1 MPYFAWKGVNLRA
14 QICNGVQFAR
24 NKSDLDAL
32 LIKKDI
38 ALLSLKQKKI
48 WWNKPISLQE
58 KIDYFM
64 QLNILI
70 KAGMLLPDALNLIAA
85 QMPNSR
91 FAAVAYQVADQ
102 VQEGHLLSQGL
113 ASAQNVFDPL
123 MIQMANVG
131 QESGSLTASLQVLT
145 NHLESLASFRARL
158 KGALMLPLITFCFFL
173 VVISIMLMVIVPQF
187 ASLFASM
194 HRELP
199 GATKMMIGI
208 SNFLKSGYF
217 VLIGLL
223 CAVTLFLIRFYA
235 KTAKGK
241 KFFDDLLMRLPLSR
255 YLVINKNMAGFF
267 QSIALLMRG
276 GMPLVKAVMIAKES
290 ISNSVIKK
298 QMENLADEI
307 NAGSSFAESI
317 GGYSML
323 IGQEMISL
331 IKVGQ
336 ESGMLADMLVR
347 VSDMYQQRLLN
358 GLSRINT
365 LFQPFLLIILGLMI
379 TGLILALY
387 TPIMSLSYAI

>member
-48 WWNKPISLQE
+48 WWNKPISLQA
-58 KIDYFM
+58 KIDYFI
-64 QLNILI
+64 QLNMLI
-70 KAGMLLPDALNLIAA
+70 KAGMLLPDALNLIADQA
-85 QMPNSR
+85 PNSR

-102 VQEGHLLSQGL
+102 VQEGNSLSQGL
-113 ASAQNVFDPL
+113 ANARTVFDPL
-123 MIQMANVG
+123 MIQMACVG
-131 QESGSLTASLQVLT
+131 QESGSLAASLQVLT

-158 KGALMLPLITFCFFL
+158 KAALMLPLVTFCFFL

-199 GATKMMIGI
+199 GSTKMMIGV
-208 SNFLKSGYF
+208 SNFLRSGYF
-217 VLIGLL
+217 VLIGALNFMILL
-223 CAVTLFLIRFYA
+223 LIRLYL
-235 KTAKGK
+235 KTGKGK
-241 KFFDDLLMRLPLSR
+241 RLFDKFLMHMPLSR
-255 YLVINKNMAGFF
+255 GLVINKNMAGFF
-267 QSIALLMRG
+267 QSIALLIKG

-290 ISNSVIKK
+290 IVNSVIKR

-307 NAGSSFAESI
+307 NAGGSFAETLS
-317 GGYSML
+317 GYPAL
-323 IGQEMISL
+323 IGQEMVSL

-347 VSDMYQQRLLN
+347 VSDIYQQRLMN